1 MSKGSGWDQRLIGG
15 AAILI
20 AVAALL
26 IARWVDVGDV
36 RRAAVKGQL
45 PGAKGPDM
53 AADTTQTLIT
63 ALLGGGGALFIGA
76 LVKGYTS
83 LRGGARASTREA
95 ITDIA
100 TARDDKARRRGE
112 AERSRLLAGDLRPV
126 RLPAADRGH
135 QPGPRDARGAVGT
148 AEPSMDQHGGKYGN
162 YSTELSPSWAR

>member
-1 MSKGSGWDQRLIGG
+1 
-15 AAILI
+15 
-20 AVAALL
+20 
-26 IARWVDVGDV
+26 
-36 RRAAVKGQL
+36 
-45 PGAKGPDM
+45 M

-112 AERSRLLAGDLRPV
+112 AERDRDYWRAISGRYGYQLRTAGINPDPETPEAPSERPSRPWTSMAASTGITRPSCHRAGPDSPMTSERPFQPR
-126 RLPAADRGH
+126 RL
-135 QPGPRDARGAVGT
+135 
-148 AEPSMDQHGGKYGN
+148 
-162 YSTELSPSWAR
+162 